1 MSQED
6 HGPRHTVTVNR
17 RYWDAWAPGYQAAHG
32 AFLDG
37 FVWGPEGLREDDA
50 GLLGPVTG
58 RDVLEVGA
66 GAAQCS
72 SWLAA
77 RGARPIALDL
87 SAGML
92 RHAPAA
98 VRARAVQGDAG
109 RLPFA
114 DGAFDLAFSAY
125 GALPFTPAAD
135 RVQAEVRRVVRPGG
149 RWVFSV
155 THPVRWAFPDDPG
168 PGGLHATMSY
178 FSRVPYVERAGT
190 GAVTYAEFHRT
201 VGDWVRLI
209 VAAGFVLVDLVEPEW
224 PDDLTTEWDGWSR
237 LRGERIPGTA
247 VFVCHRP

>member
-6 HGPRHTVTVNR
+6 HGPPPTVTANR
-17 RYWDAWAPGYQAAHG
+17 RWWDSSAEGYQEAHG
-32 AFLDG
+32 AFLAG
-37 FVWGPEGLREDDA
+37 FVWGPERLREEDA

-66 GAAQCS
+66 GAGQCS
-72 SWLAA
+72 AWLAA
-77 RGARPIALDL
+77 RGARAVALDL

-92 RHAPAA
+92 GHAPAG
-98 VRARAVQGDAG
+98 VRARSVQADAT

-135 RVQAEVRRVVRPGG
+135 HVLAEVHRVLRPGG

-168 PGGLHATMSY
+168 PAGLRATLSY
-178 FSRVPYVERAGT
+178 FSRAPYVERDRRGE
-190 GAVTYAEFHRT
+190 VVYAEYHRT
-201 VGDWVRLI
+201 VGDWVRL
-209 VAAGFVLVDLVEPEW
+209 VVGAGFTLTDLVEPEW
-224 PDDLTTEWDGWSR
+224 PDDLDEEWGGWSR
-237 LRGERIPGTA
+237 LRGERLPGTA
-247 VFVCHRP
+247 IMVCDRG

>member
-6 HGPRHTVTVNR
+6 HGQARTVTANR
-17 RYWDAWAPGYQAAHG
+17 RWWDASAEKYQESHA
-32 AFLDG
+32 AFLAG

-50 GLLGPVTG
+50 DLLGPVNG

-66 GAAQCS
+66 GAGQCS
-72 SWLAA
+72 AWLAA
-77 RGARPIALDL
+77 RGARPVALDI

-92 RHAPAA
+92 RQAPTA
-98 VRARAVQGDAG
+98 VRARAVQADAG

-114 DGAFDLAFSAY
+114 DGAFDVAFSAY

-135 RVQAEVRRVVRPGG
+135 RVLTEVHRVLRPVG

-168 PGGLHATMSY
+168 PAGLRATLSY
-178 FSRVPYVERAGT
+178 FSRTPYVETDREGRL
-190 GAVTYAEFHRT
+190 GYAEFHRT

-209 VAAGFVLVDLVEPEW
+209 TGAGFVLRDLVEPEW
-224 PDDLTTEWDGWSR
+224 PTDHEQEWGGWSR

-247 VFVCHRP
+247 IFVCERP